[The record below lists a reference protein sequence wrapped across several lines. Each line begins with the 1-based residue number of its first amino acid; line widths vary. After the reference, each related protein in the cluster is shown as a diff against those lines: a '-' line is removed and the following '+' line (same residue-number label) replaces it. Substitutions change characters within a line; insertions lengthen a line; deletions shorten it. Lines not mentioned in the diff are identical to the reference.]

1 MNFFKLCFLVVT
13 FILILFFSSS
23 VLNQVI
29 NLNSFKPKITT
40 KIESLTH
47 QKIIISGDIS
57 WHTFLWVGITVN
69 DIALMNR
76 DSFNTK
82 KFGAHKAD
90 IHFNFWSLFRRKLE
104 ISKIKIYSPKI
115 NLLNDYKEIL
125 KPSFKKNIN
134 QASSFRSYKN
144 SLIIQKTNIKPG
156 ASTLPLGFVISSLT
170 STPVLEVINGEIN
183 WNSHTKHKQIT
194 LRDFKL
200 TTGPLKIGSKTKFKL
215 KTKIKGSDFPKNSEL
230 KISSFFTIEKNTKK
244 LYLSE
249 TKTTYKADNV
259 RHDVSIG
266 SIIFLNSEKSLEIE
280 KIKSKL
286 STKKFIARTQAN
298 KIKLA
303 LNTGSLHINQ
313 ISNKLMMVQTRATL
327 NIQSLSYHHPSKKAQ
342 IEEAVYFARYKSRP
356 IEGRVRGIKLD
367 LMNKSLFISS
377 QTTNTHY
384 RLPLKITNAGAYL
397 DVKNNIVKIPKL
409 NIKVGA
415 ANFSAN
421 LNTKKLF
428 SNPPLITGQFSS
440 NTFNPL
446 ILLNNIRNNNV
457 FSDKIDTIKSTF
469 SIKSSF
475 LINQSQAE
483 FNALAIALDNTL
495 LTGNLSIKDFSNPSF
510 LFKFNANKLN
520 VDKLISLGKQILP
533 DVFSSD
539 KKIRNY
545 NINGEVTAHE
555 LHIEGKDYKDKI
567 IKINMV
573 SDNFL
578 TIDPIFSSQ

>member
-230 KISSFFTIEKNTKK
+230 KISSSITIEKNTIK
-244 LYLSE
+244 LYISE
-249 TKTTYKADNV
+249 TKTTYKADNI
-259 RHDVSIG
+259 RHDVNID
-266 SIIFLNSEKSLEIE
+266 SIIFLNSEKSLVIE
-280 KIKSKL
+280 NLKSKL
-286 STKKFIARTQAN
+286 STKKFIAKTHADR
-298 KIKLA
+298 IKLA

-313 ISNKLMMVQTRATL
+313 INQKLMMVEARATL
-327 NIQSLSYHHPSKKAQ
+327 NIQSLSYHRPSKKSQ
-342 IEEAVYFARYKSRP
+342 IKEIGYFATYKSKP
-356 IEGRVRGIKLD
+356 IEGNIRGIRLD
-367 LMNKSLFISS
+367 LIDKTLSIDS
-377 QTTNTHY
+377 QTTNTFY
-384 RLPLKITNAGAYL
+384 KLPINVSSEEIFL
-397 DVKNNIVKIPKL
+397 DINNNTIRIP
-409 NIKVGA
+409 NISIKV
-415 ANFSAN
+415 SDAN
-421 LNTKKLF
+421 LNGNINAKKLL
-428 SNPPLITGQFSS
+428 SSTPLLTGQFAS

-446 ILLNNIRNNNV
+446 ILLNTIQNKNAFPNEIGTFMNI
-457 FSDKIDTIKSTF
+457 FSTKFNFVVK
-469 SIKSSF
+469 
-475 LINQSQAE
+475 QSQAE
-483 FNALAIALDNTL
+483 FNTLSIVLGNTL
-495 LTGNLSIKDFSNPSF
+495 LNGNLSIKDFSNPSF

-520 VDKLISLGKQILP
+520 VDKLISLGKQISP
-533 DVFSSD
+533 DVFSSN

-545 NINGEVTAHE
+545 YINGEVTAHA
-555 LHIEGKDYKDKI
+555 LHIDDKDYKDKI
-567 IKINMV
+567 FKINTT
-573 SDNFL
+573 SDNFF
-578 TIDPIFSSQ
+578 TINPIFSSQ